1 MALSIGIRFW
11 KAVWQCLLRVITFA
25 TFEPITAFMEIILES
40 NPKTENKYIVMTVKE
55 KVVANTTSLNYAM
68 EIMLQLKI
76 MIINTM

>member
-40 NPKTENKYIVMTVKE
+40 NPKTENKYIVMIVKE
-55 KVVANTTSLNYAM
+55 KVVVIQLLS
-68 EIMLQLKI
+68 IMQWKLCY
-76 MIINTM
+76 N